1 MAEMTQFR
9 LPSAKQ
15 SPDRGR
21 EETIREVRLFKIVA
35 TVAFLDKRISKKVV
49 TPWIHADVYMD
60 TLLAG
65 NKDALSQLFLSKN
78 SSDDSI
84 STV

>member
-1 MAEMTQFR
+1 MGV
-9 LPSAKQ
+9 P
-15 SPDRGR
+15 
-21 EETIREVRLFKIVA
+21 FKIVA

-65 NKDALSQLFLSKN
+65 NKDTLSQLFLSKY